1 MKDFENFCFRKTYHR
16 PPPPPFFRGP
26 WNGREPK
33 FWTTPPPNQKP
44 VGTALTGIQVNITAC
59 EIVVYLENKGFL
71 NSSINKL

>member
-16 PPPPPFFRGP
+16 PPPPRFLGGP
-26 WNGREPK
+26 GMEGGPNFGLH
-33 FWTTPPPNQKP
+33 PPPNQKP
-44 VGTALTGIQVNITAC
+44 VGTALTGIQVNTTAC